1 MEFHKLT
8 IQQVTKVTP
17 QAVEIRFDIPQ
28 ELVSDFNY
36 QSGQYLTLKA
46 TIDGKEVRRAYSL
59 SSAPHE
65 NHWSV
70 VVKAVENGVFSN
82 YAMTLRAGDQLDV
95 AAPEG
100 LFVHEKSTNAQ
111 TYLGVAAGSGITPI
125 ISIIKTVLETEPDSK
140 FALIYGNQSI
150 SQTIYFEQINDLQDQ
165 YGDRFIVRYSF
176 SREER
181 DGELFGRVTKGN
193 LNFFLKQ
200 DCTDYAFAKAYLCGP
215 EDMISMTTDNLVE
228 KEIIAKENIH
238 FELFSTKENKIEIT
252 EDSHLTEVT
261 VILDD
266 EEHTFTMKRS
276 DNMLDVMLKNDIDA
290 PYSCQGGICSSC
302 ICQIEEGSAQM
313 AKNAILTDTEIAEGL
328 SLACQAYPTSA
339 KVKVNFDEV

>member
-1 MEFHKLT
+1 MNFHKLT
-8 IQQVTKVTP
+8 IEQVTKVTS
-17 QAVEIRFDIPQ
+17 QAIEIRFEIPQ
-28 ELVSDFNY
+28 DLVSSFNY

-46 TIDGKEVRRAYSL
+46 TINDNEVRRAYSL

-70 VVKAVENGVFSN
+70 VIKAVENGVFSN
-82 YAMTLRAGDQLDV
+82 YAMTLRAGDTLEV

-100 LFVHEKSTNAQ
+100 LFTHETSSAQ
-111 TYLGVAAGSGITPI
+111 TYLGIAAGSGITPI
-125 ISIIKTVLETEPDSK
+125 ISIIKTVLETEPESK
-140 FALIYGNQSI
+140 FALIYGNQSV
-150 SQTIYFEQINDLQDQ
+150 SQTIYFEQLNDLKDQ
-165 YGDRFIVRYSF
+165 YSDRFEVRYSF

-181 DGELFGRVTKGN
+181 DGELFGRVSKGN

-200 DCTDYAFAKAYLCGP
+200 DCGDYAFAKAYLCGP
-215 EDMISMTTDNLVE
+215 EEMIHMATDNLVE
-228 KEIIAKENIH
+228 KGILNKENIL
-238 FELFSTKENKIEIT
+238 FELFTTKENEIEIT

-266 EEHTFTMKRS
+266 EETVFTMKRS
-276 DNMLDVMLKNDIDA
+276 DNLLDVMLKNEIDA

-302 ICQIEEGSAQM
+302 ICQIEEGAAQM
-313 AKNAILTDTEIAEGL
+313 AKNAILTDSEVAEGL